1 MRISWFYY
9 LCFFFILFLLKNKSI
24 FLHASQIKRQD
35 IRKGMILAGQ
45 ELEPRATWEFDADV
59 LVLHHPTTIS
69 SKYQAMGMR
78 YLVTQWLFQAKKL
91 L

>member
-1 MRISWFYY
+1 
-9 LCFFFILFLLKNKSI
+9 
-24 FLHASQIKRQD
+24 
-35 IRKGMILAGQ
+35 MILAGQ

-69 SKYQAMGMR
+69 SKYQAMGMN
-78 YLVTQWLFQAKKL
+78 YLVTQWLFLGKRL

>member
-1 MRISWFYY
+1 MVLLFM
-9 LCFFFILFLLKNKSI
+9 FFFILFLLKNKSI

-69 SKYQAMGMR
+69 SKYQAMGMN
-78 YLVTQWLFQAKKL
+78 YLVTQWLFLGKRL